1 MSSEAPGPA
10 KAAPQT
16 GGAAAPPATMVIFG
30 IRGDLAK
37 RLLVPA
43 LVNLRA
49 AGRLPDDF
57 KVIGVD
63 HGDNDDAGIR
73 RDLGAFRDSQAAAA
87 RTPPSDDDNAAWAWL
102 SPRIAY
108 QRGEFTE
115 PSTFQDLAGRLA
127 GAGVNALF
135 YMAVAPRFFPDIV
148 EGLCEAG
155 LLVEEPGG
163 FRRVVVEKPFG
174 RDLASA
180 RELNARLL
188 RCLNEEQIYRIDH
201 FLGKETVRNIMAVR
215 FGNDLFEPVWNRHH
229 IDSVQITAAETVGV
243 EDRGAFYDSAG
254 ALRDMVASHLCQLM
268 GMIAMEW
275 PNLFDPASIRAERG
289 RAVAAIR
296 KVGAKEAAGNLAAGQ
311 YEAGEVGGRAVPA
324 YRASPRVDPDSHT
337 ETFAAVRL
345 WIDNRRW
352 AGVPFYLRTGKA
364 MGARNTEIALQFK
377 TVADRPGGAPPRPN
391 VLLLRVQPN
400 EGVSLLIEAKRP
412 GPDQELAPVS
422 MDFRFADHFS
432 GNLGTGYESLIYDAL
447 IGDPTLFTRGQDV
460 EAGWAAI
467 DPFIAVLAAGPR
479 PEAYPAGSDGP
490 PGADA
495 LIERDGRQWR
505 PIRG

>member
-1 MSSEAPGPA
+1 M
-10 KAAPQT
+10 
-16 GGAAAPPATMVIFG
+16 APPATMVIFG

-49 AGRLPDDF
+49 AGRLGDDF
-57 KVIGVD
+57 AVIGVD

-73 RDLGAFRDSQAAAA
+73 RDLGAFRAAQAADA
-87 RTPPSDDDNAAWAWL
+87 RTPPSDADNAAWDWL
-102 SPRIAY
+102 APRIAY

-115 PSTFQDLAGRLA
+115 ASTFRDLAARFTA
-127 GAGVNALF
+127 PGASALF
-135 YMAVAPRFFPDIV
+135 YLAVSPRFFPDIV
-148 EGLCEAG
+148 EGLCEAE
-155 LLVEEPGG
+155 LLKEDGGG

-174 RDLASA
+174 RDLDSA
-180 RELNARLL
+180 RALNARLL
-188 RCLNEEQIYRIDH
+188 RCLREDQIYRIDH

-268 GMIAMEW
+268 GMIAMEP
-275 PNLFDPASIRAERG
+275 PNLFDPASVRAERG

-296 KVGAKEAAGNLAAGQ
+296 RVGAREAAGNLAAGQ
-311 YEAGEVGGRAVPA
+311 YEAGDVAGHAVKA
-324 YRASPRVDPDSHT
+324 YRDSDRVDPQNRT
-337 ETFAAVRL
+337 ETFAALRL

-364 MGARNTEIALQFK
+364 MCARNTEISLRFK
-377 TVADRPGGAPPRPN
+377 AVAERPGGAPPRPN

-422 MDFRFADHFS
+422 MDFRFADHFT

-467 DPFIAVLAAGPR
+467 DPFIRALATGAGPE
-479 PEAYPAGSDGP
+479 PYPAGSAGP
-490 PGADA
+490 SGADI
-495 LIERDGRQWR
+495 LIERDGREWR
-505 PIRG
+505 HVKG